1 MYIIKIYHKLLT
13 FLKPKQMTLDI
24 NGVKITLTQDQLQ
37 EIARQTGGIRIIE
50 EINSYE
56 DACKVLS
63 ETPETNPS
71 IWKRINTI
79 ARAMNFIENGFKVWK
94 PNFKDTNERKYYP
107 IHEMKSSGLV
117 FNASD
122 FRCGFS
128 YGQVAFYKT
137 DKASNLSGTKF
148 LHLYKELQDTY

>member
-1 MYIIKIYHKLLT
+1 MYIIKTYHKLLT

-24 NGVKITLTQDQLQ
+24 NGVKITLTQEQLQ
-37 EIARQTGGIRIIE
+37 EIAKQTSGIRTIE
-50 EINSYE
+50 EINGYE

-117 FNASD
+117 FFCST
-122 FRCGFS
+122 CS
-128 YGQVAFYKT
+128 YCYTAGQVAFYKT

>member
-13 FLKPKQMTLDI
+13 FLKPKQMTLDV

-37 EIARQTGGIRIIE
+37 EIARQTSGIRTIE

-63 ETPETNPS
+63 ETPESNPS
-71 IWKRINTI
+71 IWKKINTI

-94 PNFKDTNERKYYP
+94 PNFKDTNERKHYP
-107 IHEMKSSGLV
+107 IHEMKFSGLS
-117 FNASD
+117 FLGSIYYYFA
-122 FRCGFS
+122 G
-128 YGQVAFYKT
+128 GQVAFYKT
-137 DKASNLSGTKF
+137 ERASNLGGTKF